1 MALLTDLY
9 QITMAYA
16 YWKSGKH
23 DDGAVFDLFFRKNP
37 FQGEFTV
44 FAGLED
50 CIRFLQA
57 FRYSKSDIEYLKTI
71 LPASVDPAYYDYLSS
86 LTAEKVKLYAVPEGT
101 VVFPRVPLIRVEG
114 PLAVLQLFETTLLNL
129 VNYASLVTTNAA
141 RFRLAAGSSI
151 SLLEFGLRR
160 AQGPDGGLSASKYT
174 YLGGFDGTS
183 NVLAGKLFNIPL
195 KGTHAH
201 AFIMSFSCLEDC
213 KLRTLKATGGD
224 EVDFMELCCKW
235 RKELTGLF
243 KTIEDEASSGE
254 LAAFISYAVSF
265 PQNFLALVDTYDVLR
280 SGLLNFSAVAMALND
295 LGYRA
300 LGIRIDSGDLAYL
313 SSCAYHFF
321 SELADKYNQ
330 EWFRSLA
337 IVASNDINEE
347 TIISLNEQVMIQN
360 KIGSARGPR
369 AHSKRDCSRTATSG
383 ETAMRDTSH
392 STRERHSA
400 PGGPAD
406 PVSQAA
412 ASGLIMPRE
421 TIVTQTAEFKASTR
435 RSSERSNQRPRWPP
449 GSKLPRAV
457 TSRQKEAWKSIK
469 HGLTCG
475 HKINSFGIGT
485 HLVTCQKQPALGCV
499 YKLVEVKDLSC
510 IKLSLDIQKVTIP
523 GKKACYRLY
532 GHQGYAL
539 LDLMQKMDE
548 PPPEKGKRVLCRHP
562 FQESKRA
569 YVIPDYVEDL
579 CPLWWDH
586 GKIARD
592 LPPLDAIRNRVQESL
607 KTLRPDIKRTLNP
620 TPYKVS
626 VSDNLYMFM
635 HELWLQNAP
644 IGELS

>member
-1 MALLTDLY
+1 MALVGGSHHGPEARTSTSLRVGVVQPLLTDLY

-224 EVDFMELCCKW
+224 EVDFMALCCKW

-313 SSCAYHFF
+313 SSCAYHIF
-321 SELADKYNQ
+321 SELADKYRQ
-330 EWFRSLA
+330 EWFRSLT

-347 TIISLNEQVMIQN
+347 TIISLNEQ
-360 KIGSARGPR
+360 
-369 AHSKRDCSRTATSG
+369 
-383 ETAMRDTSH
+383 
-392 STRERHSA
+392 
-400 PGGPAD
+400 
-406 PVSQAA
+406 
-412 ASGLIMPRE
+412 
-421 TIVTQTAEFKASTR
+421 
-435 RSSERSNQRPRWPP
+435 
-449 GSKLPRAV
+449 
-457 TSRQKEAWKSIK
+457 
-469 HGLTCG
+469 G

-532 GHQGYAL
+532 GQQGYAL

-579 CPLWWDH
+579 CLLWWDH

-620 TPYKVS
+620 TPYKILCHMQEVKD
-626 VSDNLYMFM
+626 VFLHGLFGALPFLDTTNNFNFEETALIIIT
-635 HELWLQNAP
+635 
-644 IGELS
+644 IGYEILSHLGKKGFCHIQEGAGLKLL

>member
-1 MALLTDLY
+1 MALVGGSHHGPEARTSTSLRVGVVQPLLTDLY

-224 EVDFMELCCKW
+224 EVDFMALCCKW

-313 SSCAYHFF
+313 SSCAYHIF
-321 SELADKYNQ
+321 SELADKYRQ
-330 EWFRSLA
+330 EWFRSLT

-347 TIISLNEQVMIQN
+347 TIISLNEQ
-360 KIGSARGPR
+360 
-369 AHSKRDCSRTATSG
+369 
-383 ETAMRDTSH
+383 
-392 STRERHSA
+392 
-400 PGGPAD
+400 
-406 PVSQAA
+406 
-412 ASGLIMPRE
+412 
-421 TIVTQTAEFKASTR
+421 
-435 RSSERSNQRPRWPP
+435 
-449 GSKLPRAV
+449 
-457 TSRQKEAWKSIK
+457 
-469 HGLTCG
+469 G

-532 GHQGYAL
+532 GQQGYAL

-579 CPLWWDH
+579 CLLWWDH

-620 TPYKVS
+620 TPYKILCHMQEVKDVFLHGLFGALPFLDTTNNFNFEETALIIVS
-626 VSDNLYMFM
+626 KSFIAFLTTFLERKRKDV
-635 HELWLQNAP
+635 
-644 IGELS
+644 